1 MDPNRNPFNPGA
13 GVQPPE
19 LAGRKDQLD
28 GALLTLNRIKNG
40 RYERSFIYYGLR
52 GVGKTVLLAD
62 IKEKA
67 EKLHYLTEM
76 LEAQDGQSLVD
87 LITPTLRS
95 ALLQLDNVAK
105 SVDAVKRGLRVLR
118 SFLGKVRI
126 ELGDGAL
133 SIDVDPEPGK
143 ADSGNLERDLSELLK
158 ALGEAAKGAGRPIA
172 FLIDEM
178 QYLGKED
185 LSILYRAAHSITQV
199 NLPVVFFGA
208 GLPQL
213 PGMSGEAKSYAERLF
228 DFVPLDRLADSDA
241 WEAIRAP
248 VHDEGV
254 TISDAAL
261 DEIAHETKGYPYF
274 LQEWGYNAWSAAPGS
289 EITVNDAKEATARSI
304 MKLDKSFFRVRFDRT
319 TPAEREY
326 MFVLAQMG
334 AGAYK
339 SADVAKRAKK
349 SAKSLGPVRDSLI
362 KKGMIYSPEHGLIAF
377 SVPLFDEFMMRQM
390 GLPAS

>member
-13 GVQPPE
+13 GVQPPA

-28 GALLTLNRIKNG
+28 NALLTLNRIKNG

-62 IKEKA
+62 IREKA
-67 EKLHYLTEM
+67 ENLNYLTEM
-76 LEAQDGQSLVD
+76 LEAQEGQRLVD
-87 LITPTLRS
+87 MITPTLRA
-95 ALLQLDNVAK
+95 ALLQLDNTTQ

-118 SFLGKVRI
+118 SFLGKVKI
-126 ELGDGAL
+126 ELGGAAF
-133 SIDVDPEPGK
+133 SIDVDSEPGK
-143 ADSGNLERDLSELLK
+143 ADSGNLERDLSDLLK

-178 QYLGKED
+178 QYLSKED
-185 LSILYRAAHSITQV
+185 LGILYRAVHSITQA
-199 NLPVVFFGA
+199 NLPLVFFGA

-241 WEAIRAP
+241 CKAIRAP
-248 VHDEGV
+248 IHEEGA
-254 TISDAAL
+254 TISDDAL
-261 DEIAHETKGYPYF
+261 VEIVNETKGYPYF
-274 LQEWGYNAWSAAPGS
+274 LQEWGYNAWSAAPTS
-289 EITVNDAKEATARSI
+289 EITLDDAKQATARSI
-304 MKLDKSFFRVRFDRT
+304 TKLDKSFFRVRFDRT

-326 MFVLAQMG
+326 MFALAQMG
-334 AGAYK
+334 AGTHK

-349 SAKSLGPVRDSLI
+349 SAKALGPVRDSLI
-362 KKGMIYSPEHGLIAF
+362 KKGMIYSPEHSLIAF
-377 SVPLFDEFMMRQM
+377 SVPLFDEFMMRRM
-390 GLPAS
+390 GTS